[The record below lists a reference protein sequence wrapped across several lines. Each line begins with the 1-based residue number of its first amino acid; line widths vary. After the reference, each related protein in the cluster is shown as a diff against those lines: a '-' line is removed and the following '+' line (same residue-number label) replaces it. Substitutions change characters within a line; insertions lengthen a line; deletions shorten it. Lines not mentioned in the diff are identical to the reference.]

1 MKYLPAGGKKMIQTT
16 INQNNQAGKEQK
28 EKVTSSRNLLRN
40 RILFISREIDNV
52 VANEIIE
59 SLLLLEAENSEADI
73 NLYINSPG
81 GGVQACLAIYDAM
94 QHIKPDIATICIGE
108 ACSGGALLL
117 AAGTKGKR
125 YCFPNS
131 RVMIHQLLGG
141 IGGEVAE
148 IKIQVKECARLK
160 NLLNEILSKH
170 TGQPLQN
177 ILQDTERDF
186 FMSPEEAK
194 AYGLIDEVLVS
205 RKIIKN

>member
-1 MKYLPAGGKKMIQTT
+1 MIQTT
-16 INQNNQAGKEQK
+16 ISQDNQVGKEQK
-28 EKVTSSRNLLRN
+28 EKVTLSRSLMQN
-40 RILFISREIDNV
+40 RILFISREIDNII
-52 VANEIIE
+52 ANEVIE
-59 SLLLLEAENSEADI
+59 SLLLLEAENPEADI

-94 QHIKPDIATICIGE
+94 QHIKPDIVTICIGE

-194 AYGLIDEVLVS
+194 AYGLIDEILVS
-205 RKIIKN
+205 RKINKN

>member
-1 MKYLPAGGKKMIQTT
+1 MIQTT
-16 INQNNQAGKEQK
+16 ISQDNQVGKEQK
-28 EKVTSSRNLLRN
+28 EKVTLSRSLMQN
-40 RILFISREIDNV
+40 RILFISREIDNII
-52 VANEIIE
+52 ANEVIE

-94 QHIKPDIATICIGE
+94 QHIKPDIVTICIGE

-194 AYGLIDEVLVS
+194 AYGLIDEILVS
-205 RKIIKN
+205 RKINKN

>member
-1 MKYLPAGGKKMIQTT
+1 MIQTT
-16 INQNNQAGKEQK
+16 ISQDNQVGKEQK
-28 EKVTSSRNLLRN
+28 EKVTLSRSLMQN

-52 VANEIIE
+52 IANEVIE
-59 SLLLLEAENSEADI
+59 SLLLLEAENSKTDI

-94 QHIKPDIATICIGE
+94 QYIKPDIVTICIGE

-194 AYGLIDEVLVS
+194 AYGLIDEILVS
-205 RKIIKN
+205 RKINKN